1 MFIWKNTKLR
11 CNPFAK
17 YIDENG
23 AMHTNVPPHLYEE
36 IADPQPPEGFTA
48 NPDHYFVTEQDDAP
62 YVVWT
67 RKSDEQIV
75 EIELAKAKQA
85 RAAAVEKI
93 VITTTAGNTFDGD
106 ERSQDRMARAV
117 AVMDD
122 ADELPWVLA
131 DNSITTVSKAEI
143 REALR
148 LAGLA
153 TAAEWVKPYV
163 G

>member
-1 MFIWKNTKLR
+1 MYIWKSNQRR
-11 CNPFAK
+11 CNPFTQYVDADGTTHAK
-17 YIDENG
+17 
-23 AMHTNVPPHLYEE
+23 VPAELYTE
-36 IADPQPPEGFTA
+36 IADPLPPEEVIS
-48 NPDHYFVTEQDDAP
+48 NPEYYFITEQDDAP

-67 RKSDEQIV
+67 RKSDEQIA
-75 EIELAKAKQA
+75 EITLQKAKQA
-85 RAAAVEKI
+85 RAAAIEKI
-93 VITTTAGNTFDGD
+93 TVTTAAGNTFDGD

-122 ADELPWVLA
+122 ADELQWVLA
-131 DNSITTVSKAEI
+131 DNSIVTTTRAEL

>member
-1 MFIWKNTKLR
+1 MATIWKATKLR
-11 CNPFAK
+11 CNPFAQ
-17 YIDENG
+17 YTDANG
-23 AMHTNVPPHLYEE
+23 TTHVKVPAELYEE
-36 IADPQPPEGFTA
+36 VADPLPPEDY

-67 RKSDEQIV
+67 RKSDEQIA

-85 RAAAVEKI
+85 RTEAVEKI
-93 VITTTAGNTFDGD
+93 TVTTQAGNTFDGD

-122 ADELPWVLA
+122 TDELPWVLA
-131 DNSITTVSKAEI
+131 DNSVITVSKAEI